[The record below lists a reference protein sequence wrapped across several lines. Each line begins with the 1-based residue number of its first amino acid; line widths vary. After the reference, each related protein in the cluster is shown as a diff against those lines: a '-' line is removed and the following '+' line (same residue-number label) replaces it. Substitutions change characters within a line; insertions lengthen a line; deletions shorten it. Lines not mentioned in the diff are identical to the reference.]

1 MSFASWSNLAAI
13 CWFVSI
19 GTAVE
24 SYMVKL
30 NTVGKWG
37 ILTFASSNT
46 PDMKG
51 KDTALIFIFLTLLI
65 DVIGLGIIIPV
76 FPKLLSQMKGISI
89 NEASRYGGYLM
100 FAYAIAQFIFSPVIG
115 SLSDKFGRRPVLLLS
130 LLGFGLDYLIL
141 AFAPNYSWFFIGRII
156 AGITGASFTTA
167 SAYIA
172 DVSTPENR
180 SRNFGM
186 VGAAFG
192 LGFIIGPFLGGVLGH
207 LSLKMPFYTAAGL
220 SLANFLFGYFTLP
233 ESLSPEHRRPFDI
246 RRANP
251 VGTLR
256 QLLKYKQL
264 GWLFVAAT
272 FLYLGSHAV
281 QSTWNYFTMYR
292 FGWSEST
299 VGISLA
305 IVGVLVA
312 IVQAGLAQKAAHF
325 LGLERS
331 IVIGFSLYTVGMILF
346 SIAPSTLFLFAC
358 LVPYSLGGIAM
369 PNLQSYMAGK
379 VEPSQQ
385 GELQGGLTSV
395 VSLTTIVGPVMMS
408 QIFYFFTTDK
418 APFVFPG
425 AAFFV
430 GGICMLISMLISW
443 KVLLK
448 K

>member
-1 MSFASWSNLAAI
+1 
-13 CWFVSI
+13 
-19 GTAVE
+19 
-24 SYMVKL
+24 
-30 NTVGKWG
+30 
-37 ILTFASSNT
+37 
-46 PDMKG
+46 MKS
-51 KDTALIFIFLTLLI
+51 KDTALVFIFLTLLI

-76 FPKLLSQMKGISI
+76 FPKLLANMNGIQI
-89 NEASRYGGYLM
+89 NEASKYGGYLL

-115 SLSDKFGRRPVLLLS
+115 ALSDRFGRRPVLLLS

-141 AFAPNYSWFFIGRII
+141 AFAPSYWWFFLGRII

-180 SRNFGM
+180 SKNFGM

-192 LGFIIGPFLGGVLGH
+192 LGFIIGPFLGGILGH
-207 LSLKMPFYTAAGL
+207 ISLKFPFYAAAGL
-220 SLANFLFGYFTLP
+220 SLANFVFGYFTLP
-233 ESLSPEHRRPFDI
+233 ESLSVENRRPFDI
-246 RRANP
+246 KRANP
-251 VGTLR
+251 IGTLR
-256 QLLKYKQL
+256 QLGKYKQL
-264 GWLFVAAT
+264 SWLFVAAT

-292 FGWSEST
+292 FHWSEST

-305 IVGVLVA
+305 IVGLLVA
-312 IVQAGLAQKAAHF
+312 IVQAGLAQKAAYF
-325 LGLERS
+325 FGLEKS
-331 IVIGFSLYTVGMILF
+331 IVIGFGLYTMGMFLF
-346 SIAPSTLFLFAC
+346 SIAPNTLLLFAC

-395 VSLTTIVGPVMMS
+395 VSLTTILGPVMMTN
-408 QIFYFFTTDK
+408 IFYYFTTDK

-430 GGICMLISMLISW
+430 GGLCMLVSLLISW
-443 KVLLK
+443 KLLLK
-448 K
+448 RENAQ

>member
-1 MSFASWSNLAAI
+1 
-13 CWFVSI
+13 
-19 GTAVE
+19 
-24 SYMVKL
+24 
-30 NTVGKWG
+30 
-37 ILTFASSNT
+37 
-46 PDMKG
+46 MKS

-76 FPKLLSQMKGISI
+76 FPKLLAQMKGIGI

-100 FAYAIAQFIFSPVIG
+100 FAYAIAQFLFSPVIG
-115 SLSDKFGRRPVLLLS
+115 SLSDRFGRRPVLLLS

-141 AFAPNYSWFFIGRII
+141 AFAPSYEWFFAGRCI

-172 DVSTPENR
+172 DVSTPDNR

-207 LSLKMPFYTAAGL
+207 YSLKLPFYAAAGL
-220 SLANFLFGYFTLP
+220 SLANVVFGYFSLP
-233 ESLSPEHRRPFDI
+233 ESLAPENRRPFDI
-246 RRANP
+246 KRANP
-251 VGTLR
+251 VGTLK
-256 QLLKYKQL
+256 QILKYKEL

-272 FLYLGSHAV
+272 FLYLGAHAV

-292 FGWSEST
+292 FHWNEST

-305 IVGVLVA
+305 IVGTLVA
-312 IVQAGLAQKAAHF
+312 IVQAGLAQKAARL

-331 IVIGFSLYTVGMILF
+331 IVIGFALYTIGMFLF
-346 SIAPSTLFLFAC
+346 SIAPSTLILFLC
-358 LVPYSLGGIAM
+358 LIPYSLGGIAM

-379 VEPSQQ
+379 VDPSQQ

-395 VSLTTIVGPVMMS
+395 VSLTTIIGPVMMS
-408 QIFYFFTTDK
+408 QIFYFFTTSR

-425 AAFFV
+425 AAFFL
-430 GGICMLISMLISW
+430 GGIFMLVSLIITW
-443 KVLLK
+443 RLLLHK
-448 K
+448 N